1 MQRRTIR
8 KSVLSVA
15 LAMAMVSTGVYAQ
28 SADGSLQGRAA
39 SGAAVTVTN
48 AETGFTRTVTANADG
63 EYRFS
68 SLPPGTYKLSQQG
81 SAPVDV
87 RVSLGN
93 ATNIDLTSD
102 TTLAAVTVLGTL
114 TTPVDVKS
122 TESATNIPREEFIK
136 LPVDR
141 DLESVAALAPG
152 IGKGDNDLGGLS
164 FGGSSVA
171 ENAVYINGL
180 NVTDFYNRI
189 GFSEVPFAFYQ
200 EVQVKTGGYSVEF
213 GRTTGGVINA
223 LTRTGTNDFK
233 AGAELNWEPNELQSE
248 GPDRRDSGGSRYY
261 TASYDE
267 YDRASLDLWA
277 AGAIVPDTLHYFVMY
292 EARSYEPVNTNDEGD
307 TIRFGDTDDGFY
319 GAKVDWSIT
328 DRHLLEFLAF
338 GDQQTITRDVYDFDP
353 DTGER
358 GELTNV
364 QTTESGGDNW
374 ALTYTGY
381 LTDTFTVRALY
392 GETERNR
399 ATNSRNDIDCNRV
412 VDNRVG
418 SPTRGDQ
425 GCTNSALIEDAVDSR
440 EAARLDFEWVLGDH
454 QLRFGLDHEN
464 NTSDY
469 FRFYPG
475 ENRLR
480 YDVFAVGASGGRVNG
495 VLLPANTSYVRTRQL
510 EVNGEFETVNEAYY
524 LEDNW
529 QISDN
534 VLLNLGIRREGFDNK
549 NGEGDSYIKI
559 DDMWAP
565 RLGVSWDVNGDG
577 RSKVFGNLGRYY
589 LPVANVINI
598 KQGGGFLDE
607 RTFYAFNGFEQRE
620 FNGIS
625 YLYPVLGAQFGPVD
639 NSQGDGTVGD
649 LRGEVDADMDP
660 VYQDEAIL
668 GYQAMIDDKWSWGAR
683 GIYRRLHDAID
694 DMNITSNGILCDG
707 VPGEVGFVM
716 ANPGRTLTVYTDT
729 DCDGDNDAF
738 VDIDTSVAGWAR
750 FDDDGNYLGEN
761 GWSEPKRTYKA
772 IELVLDRAW
781 DEKWAFNASYT
792 WSRSE
797 GNAEGPVTSDFNF
810 GDSGRT
816 EAFDDPWVNYNAFGY
831 LANDRTHSIKARGVY
846 ALSDH
851 WQLGGTLDVASGR
864 PISALGVGNPFDAND
879 FHSFFICVS
888 NCDAEDPTQRVYEFR
903 GRGNEGETPWTYD
916 VGASITYL
924 HSFSNADLRVKFAVF
939 NLFDQQRTIEVEE
952 ELQDTIGESTNDDYK
967 LPLGF
972 QTPRFAQLTFTL
984 EF

>member
-1 MQRRTIR
+1 MNRTIR
-8 KSVLSVA
+8 RSVLAVA
-15 LAMAMVSTGVYAQ
+15 LAMALASTVAHAQ
-28 SADGSLQGRAA
+28 SSDGSLQGRATA
-39 SGAAVTVTN
+39 GAAVTVVN
-48 AETGFTRTVTANADG
+48 ESTGFTRTVTANADG
-63 EYRFS
+63 DYRFA
-68 SLPPGTYKLSQQG
+68 SLPPGTYKLSSG
-81 SAPVDV
+81 GGAPVDV

-93 ATNIDLTSD
+93 ATTIDLLGEA
-102 TTLAAVTVLGTL
+102 TLAAVEVLGAYS
-114 TTPVDVKS
+114 TPVDVTS
-122 TESATNIPREEFIK
+122 TESATNITRDEYTR

-141 DLESVAALAPG
+141 DLQSIAGLAPG
-152 IGKGDNDLGGLS
+152 IGSGDNDLGGLS

-171 ENAVYINGL
+171 ENSVYINGL
-180 NVTDFYNRI
+180 NVSDFYNRI
-189 GFSEVPFAFYQ
+189 SFNEAPFAFYD

-223 LTRTGTNDFK
+223 ISRSGTNEFH
-233 AGAELNWEPNELQSE
+233 AGAELVYQPDDWASEPKDRFDPQGNRYIVSQYDLNDETSLNVWAS
-248 GPDRRDSGGSRYY
+248 GPIVQDR
-261 TASYDE
+261 
-267 YDRASLDLWA
+267 
-277 AGAIVPDTLHYFVMY
+277 LHFFAMY
-292 EARSYEPVNTNDEGD
+292 EGREIGRTNTNDPGTRLND
-307 TIRFGDTDDGFY
+307 RSRDDGFW
-319 GAKVDWSIT
+319 GAKFDWSIT
-328 DRHLLEFLAF
+328 DRHLLEFFAF
-338 GDQQTITRDVYDFDP
+338 SNEDTEENVIYGFDP
-353 DTGER
+353 DTGDR
-358 GELTNV
+358 DARQNTV
-364 QTTESGGDNW
+364 FTKSGGDNW

-381 LTDTFTVRALY
+381 LTDSFTMRALY
-392 GETERNR
+392 GEVERNR
-399 ATNSRNDIDCNRV
+399 GTNSELDIACNRV
-412 VDNRVG
+412 FDNR
-418 SPTRGDQ
+418 PAPLRGDK
-425 GCTNSALIEDAVDSR
+425 GCTTSALIEDAVDTR

-454 QLRFGLDHEN
+454 QLRFGLDHET

-475 ENRLR
+475 PDRLR

-495 VLLPANTSYVRTRQL
+495 VVLPANQAYVRTRQL
-510 EVNGEFETVNEAYY
+510 EVDGEFETINEALY

-529 QISDN
+529 QVTDN
-534 VLLNLGIRREGFDNK
+534 LLLNLGIRREGFDNK
-549 NGEGDSYIKI
+549 NGEGDTYIKI

-565 RLGVSWDVNGDG
+565 RFGFSWDMRGDG

-607 RTFYAFNGFEQRE
+607 RTFYLFNGYETRE
-620 FNGIS
+620 ENGIT
-625 YLYPVLGAQFGPVD
+625 YRFPILGAQFGPVD

-668 GYQAMIDDKWSWGAR
+668 GYQSMMDDKWSWGVR
-683 GIYRRLHDAID
+683 GTYRRLKNAID

-729 DCDGDNDAF
+729 DCDGENDAF

-750 FDDDGNYLGEN
+750 FDDDGNFLGEN
-761 GWSEPKRTYKA
+761 GWEEPKRTYKA

-781 DEKWAFNASYT
+781 DDKWAFNASYT

-816 EAFDDPWVNYNAFGY
+816 EAFDDPWVNYDAFGY
-831 LANDRTHSIKARGVY
+831 LPNDRRHAIKARGVY

-851 WQLGGTLDVASGR
+851 WQVGGTLNVQSGR
-864 PISALGVGNPFDAND
+864 AISALGVGNPFDAND
-879 FHSFFICVS
+879 FHSFFICVD
-888 NCDAEDPTQRVYEFR
+888 NCDAPDPTDRVYEFR
-903 GRGNEGETPWTYD
+903 GRGNEGRTPWTYD
-916 VGASITYL
+916 VGASVTYL
-924 HSFSNADLRVKFAVF
+924 HSFGNSDLRVKLAVF
-939 NLFDQQRTIEVEE
+939 NLFNQQRTIEVEE
-952 ELQDTIGESTNDDYK
+952 ELQETIGESTNPDYK

-972 QTPRFAQLTFTL
+972 QTPRFAQLTVTL